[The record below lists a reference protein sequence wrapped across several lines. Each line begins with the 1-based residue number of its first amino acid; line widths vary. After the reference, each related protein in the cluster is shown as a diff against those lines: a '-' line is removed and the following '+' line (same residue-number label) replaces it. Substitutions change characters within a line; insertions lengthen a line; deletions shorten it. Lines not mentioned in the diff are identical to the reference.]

1 MYLKRRSGVVHFA
14 THIAFVFEFILV
26 SENVKFK
33 SLLRFK
39 VLPTN
44 IAKKS
49 L

>member
-1 MYLKRRSGVVHFA
+1 MYLKRQSDALPFA
-14 THIAFVFEFILV
+14 THIAFVFECILV

-33 SLLRFK
+33 SLLGFK

-44 IAKKS
+44 IAEKS